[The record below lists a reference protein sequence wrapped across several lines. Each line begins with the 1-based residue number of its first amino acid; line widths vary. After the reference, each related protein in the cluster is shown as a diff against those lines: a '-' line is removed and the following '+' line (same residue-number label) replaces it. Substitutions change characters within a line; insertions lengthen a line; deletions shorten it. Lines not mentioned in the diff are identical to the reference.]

1 MLLTITTTHA
11 PATDL
16 GFLLHKHPARVHER
30 DLSFGKAHV
39 VFPEATAERCTAA
52 LLLEVDPISL
62 VRGKGHDEGRFDQYV
77 NDRPYVASSF
87 LSVAIAQLFR
97 EALGGKSKDRPELA
111 QTPIPLTARLEV
123 VPCRGGEEFLRKLF
137 EPLGYTVCVTGHAL
151 DENYPQWGQSSY
163 YSLELQAEKTLAEL
177 LSQLYV
183 LVPVLDDDKHY
194 WVNED
199 EVEKLLKRGEG
210 WLATHPERELIV
222 SRYLLRRRNL
232 TRAATEQLLQ
242 NESPNAEEETA
253 RHDAEE
259 EQIEKPISLHEQRLK
274 AVLEVLKESGATRVL
289 DLGCGEGRLLRGL
302 LREKQFHEIVGMDV
316 AFRSLEIARDKL
328 RLDRMSP
335 YQAQRI
341 KLIQGSLT
349 YRDDRLNG
357 FDAAAVVEVIEHLD
371 ETRLL
376 AFERVL
382 FEFAAPKTVV
392 LTTPNREYNSVWET
406 LPAGK
411 MRHKDHRFE
420 WTRAEFEEW
429 ANGVAARRGYTVT
442 LAPVGEEDET
452 RGAPSQMAIFKTA
465 HT

>member
-1 MLLTITTTHA
+1 MLLSITTTHA

-16 GFLLHKHPARVHER
+16 GYLLHKHPARVHER

-39 VFPEATAERCTAA
+39 IFPEATPERCTAA

-87 LSVAIAQLFR
+87 LSVAIAQIFR

-111 QTPIPLTARLEV
+111 KTPIPLTARLEV

-137 EPLGYTVCVTGHAL
+137 EPLGYTVSVTGHAL

-222 SRYLLRRRNL
+222 SRYLMRRRNL
-232 TRAATEQLLQ
+232 TRVATEQLLQ

-328 RLDRMSP
+328 RLDRMPP

-465 HT
+465 QV

>member
-1 MLLTITTTHA
+1 MLLTITTTHT

-16 GFLLHKHPARVHER
+16 GYLLHKHPSRVHER
-30 DLSFGKAHV
+30 ALSFGKAHV
-39 VFPEATAERCTAA
+39 VFPEATPERCTVA

-137 EPLGYTVCVTGHAL
+137 EPLGYDVLVTGHAL
-151 DENYPQWGQSSY
+151 DENYPQWGQSPY
-163 YSLELQAEKTLAEL
+163 FSLELQAEKTLSEL

-222 SRYLLRRRNL
+222 NRYLLRRRGL
-232 TRAATEQLLQ
+232 TRVATEQLLQ
-242 NESPNAEEETA
+242 NESPNAEEEIA
-253 RHDAEE
+253 QHDAEE
-259 EQIEKPISLHEQRLK
+259 ERIEKPISLHEQRLK
-274 AVLEVLKESGATRVL
+274 AVLEALKESGATRVL

-328 RLDRMSP
+328 KLDRMPP

-442 LAPVGEEDET
+442 LAPIGEEDET
-452 RGAPSQMAIFKTA
+452 RGAPSQMAVFRSSVQ
-465 HT
+465 